1 MTDESA
7 NLSVLVDVTLD
18 RKHLANAEV
27 RRAGLPIQILLPGE
41 FINLVLH

>member
-1 MTDESA
+1 
-7 NLSVLVDVTLD
+7 LD

-27 RRAGLPIQILLPGE
+27 RGAGLPIQILLPGE